1 MRSRGSIIMK
11 VKATERIP
19 RSDSFKGLSTEDWE
33 NLNAGKEVDLNEIP
47 EPAKPYL
54 NISKA
59 KKKDK

>member
-1 MRSRGSIIMK
+1 MK
-11 VKATERIP
+11 VKAIERIP

-33 NLNAGKEVDLNEIP
+33 NLNAGKEIDLNEIP

>member
-1 MRSRGSIIMK
+1 MK
-11 VKATERIP
+11 VKAIGKIP
-19 RSDSFKGLSTEDWE
+19 RSDSFKGLSIEDWE

-47 EPAKPYL
+47 ESAKLYL